1 METACGKDSKSCR
14 KMALI
19 VHWNGI
25 RESKIEKKQSEIE
38 ILKAKAVELKAQKT
52 KIDYQDLIDYMQA
65 NKLTA
70 EEVLACIK
78 D

>member
-1 METACGKDSKSCR
+1 MAR
-14 KMALI
+14 K
-19 VHWNGI
+19 VNYEEKI
-25 RESKIEKKQSEIE
+25 RVLEAKIEKKQSEIK

-52 KIDYQDLIDYMQA
+52 KIDYQALIDYMQA